1 MASGVVPLVVGGAFL
16 AVAAAIAVTG
26 KRSSL
31 HDAWILGVFVLLF
44 ITGGIG
50 FLIGAFIALARWWRF
65 GEVRVRMA
73 TVPGIIGGHFAGEV
87 DLPDSL
93 PANANVYLELFC
105 AMTRSGPTRRTDDM
119 DVVSVCKVWTQ
130 KICTKPAD
138 RHCRNRQWS
147 LPFDFTIPY
156 RTAGNE
162 VSPDETDD
170 GKLEGGI
177 SVKYM
182 WHLCVTAKFP
192 GPDLNVKFRVPVFK
206 TEASDHTLDQVP
218 EAGAGL
224 PLEQYLEMKDEKR
237 RVRIEAGSRGPVFV
251 GAVTPVMW
259 SAILVPAILGIVFTA
274 AGIGVPILVLTTSNL
289 AKDLHVPKDGM
300 DALGL
305 LLPLFCIIIP
315 LFISAVVLAFG
326 AFLSMITLGSFVS
339 RRTWVERG
347 MICQTR
353 TFLGI
358 LLPSRSVPCDQVDRV
373 ATNGSSSSDGKSFST
388 VAVRFKGKNRREE
401 EHGLLAFVKMLAASM
416 TVGTD
421 LPTQRETQEIIDAL
435 RREINRQRVAPLAED
450 DEDDDDDDGADQE
463 DAARQGSG

>member
-1 MASGVVPLVVGGAFL
+1 MAQGVVPLVVGGAFL
-16 AVAAAIAVTG
+16 SVAAVIAVKG
-26 KRSSL
+26 IRNL
-31 HDAWILGVFVLLF
+31 REDWVLGVFVLLL
-44 ITGGIG
+44 IAGGIG
-50 FLIGAFIALARWWRF
+50 FLIGAFISLARWCRF
-65 GEVRVRMA
+65 GGVRVRMV

-87 DLPDSL
+87 ELPDSL

-105 AMTRSGPTRRTDDM
+105 GMTRSGPARRTDDI
-119 DVVSVCKVWTQ
+119 DVDSVSKVWTQ

-156 RTAGNE
+156 RRTGNE
-162 VSPDETDD
+162 VFPDETDD

-182 WHLCVTAKFP
+182 WHLCVTAKLP

-206 TEASDHTLDQVP
+206 TEASDHTLDQEP
-218 EAGAGL
+218 EAGADL

-259 SAILVPAILGIVFTA
+259 SAVLGTAILGIVFTS
-274 AGIGVPILVLTTSNL
+274 AGIGIPIVVLTTSGL
-289 AKDLHVPKDGM
+289 AKDLHMPKNGI

-305 LLPLFCIIIP
+305 VLPLLCIIVP
-315 LFISAVVLAFG
+315 LFISVVVLAFG

-339 RRTWVERG
+339 RRTWVERD

-358 LLPSRSVPCDQVDRV
+358 PLPSRSVPCDQIDRV

-388 VAVRFKGKNRREE
+388 VAVMFRGKNRREE
-401 EHGLLAFVKMLAASM
+401 EHGLLAFAKMLAASM

-435 RREINRQRVAPLAED
+435 RREINQQRSTPLAED
-450 DEDDDDDDGADQE
+450 DDDGAEQD
-463 DAARQGSG
+463 DVAG